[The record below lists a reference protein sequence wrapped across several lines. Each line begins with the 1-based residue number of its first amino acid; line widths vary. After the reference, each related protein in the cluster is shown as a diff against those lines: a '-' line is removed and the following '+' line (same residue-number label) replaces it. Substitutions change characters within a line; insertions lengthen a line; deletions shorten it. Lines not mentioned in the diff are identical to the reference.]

1 LIGRPSTAALLVF
14 LLGGLTPFLAL
25 PGAPAYAES
34 TPEFD
39 RVDRAVQV
47 LDRFVSE
54 PDNHGLRETLKRARA
69 ILVVPN
75 YVRAGFVIGGTGG
88 GGVMMMRR
96 PEGGWNGPAF
106 FDTIAGT
113 LGPQVGVYRSELLML
128 FMTERSIERALKG
141 SMQFGADASVAA
153 GPIGAGERG
162 PFADI
167 YTYIRPVGAYAGIS
181 VSTGAVEPD
190 RSENEVFYGRG
201 ATARSILVDGRFNTP
216 PGDRLRKILAQF

>member
-1 LIGRPSTAALLVF
+1 MSRPAAAVF
-14 LLGGLTPFLAL
+14 AAFLFGGLALIPALAATVVHAETP
-25 PGAPAYAES
+25 
-34 TPEFD
+34 TDND
-39 RVDRAVQV
+39 RIERAAQV
-47 LDRFVSE
+47 LDRFVVD
-54 PDNHGLRETLKRARA
+54 PGNHGLRETLKRARA

-88 GGVMMMRR
+88 GGVMLVRR
-96 PEGGWNGPAF
+96 AQGGWNGPAF

-113 LGPQVGVYRSELLML
+113 LGPQVGIYRSELIMM
-128 FMTERSIERALKG
+128 FMTERSVERALQG

-153 GPIGAGERG
+153 GPLGAGERG

-190 RSENEVFYGRG
+190 RSENESYYGRG
-201 ATARSILVDGRFNTP
+201 ATARTILVEGRFNTT
-216 PGDRLRKILAQF
+216 PGERLRQILAQY

>member
-1 LIGRPSTAALLVF
+1 MSRPAAAVLAAF
-14 LLGGLTPFLAL
+14 LFGSLAL
-25 PGAPAYAES
+25 IPALASTGVHAE
-34 TPEFD
+34 TPTDND
-39 RVDRAVQV
+39 RIERAAQV
-47 LDRFVSE
+47 LDRFVSD
-54 PDNHGLRETLKRARA
+54 PNGHGFRETLKRARA
-69 ILVVPN
+69 VLVVPN

-88 GGVMMMRR
+88 GGVMLVRR
-96 PEGGWNGPAF
+96 PDTGWNGPAF

-113 LGPQVGVYRSELLML
+113 LGPQVGIYRSELVML
-128 FMTERSIERALKG
+128 FMTERSINRALQG

-190 RSENEVFYGRG
+190 RSENEGYYGRG
-201 ATARSILVDGRFNTP
+201 ATARNILVEGRYNTA
-216 PGDRLRKILAQF
+216 PGERLRQLLAQY

>member
-1 LIGRPSTAALLVF
+1 MSRPTAAVLAAF
-14 LLGGLTPFLAL
+14 LFSSPALIPALAATGVHAETPT
-25 PGAPAYAES
+25 EN
-34 TPEFD
+34 D
-39 RVDRAVQV
+39 RIERAAQV
-47 LDRFVSE
+47 LDRFVGDPS
-54 PDNHGLRETLKRARA
+54 NHGLRETLKRARA

-88 GGVMMMRR
+88 GGVMLVRR
-96 PEGGWNGPAF
+96 PDGGWNGPAF

-113 LGPQVGVYRSELLML
+113 LGPQVGVYRSELIMM
-128 FMTERSIERALKG
+128 FMTERSVERALQG

-153 GPIGAGERG
+153 GPLGAGERG

-190 RSENEVFYGRG
+190 RSENESYYGRG
-201 ATARSILVDGRFNTP
+201 ATARTILLEGRFNTT
-216 PGDRLRKILAQF
+216 PGERLRQILAQY

>member
-1 LIGRPSTAALLVF
+1 MIAAF
-14 LLGGLTPFLAL
+14 LFGSLAL
-25 PGAPAYAES
+25 MSALPAGSARAES
-34 TPEFD
+34 TGEGD
-39 RVDRAVQV
+39 RVDRAAQV
-47 LDRFVSE
+47 LDRFLSD
-54 PDNHGLRETLKRARA
+54 PNGHGLRETMKRARA
-69 ILVVPN
+69 VLVVPN

-88 GGVMMMRR
+88 GGVMLLRR
-96 PEGGWNGPAF
+96 PEGVGWNGPAF

-113 LGPQVGVYRSELLML
+113 LGPQVGVYRSELVML
-128 FMTERSIERALKG
+128 FMTERSVNRALQG

-190 RSENEVFYGRG
+190 RGENELFYGRG
-201 ATARSILVDGRFNTP
+201 ASARSILIEGRYNTES
-216 PGDRLRKILAQF
+216 GQRLRQILAQY